1 MEEGQE
7 LLPEVVGEMLAQ
19 AFHRG
24 LEAGKKM
31 GVEVMQKAAVEHCVK
46 RGKTKALFGNMELVA
61 EEIGAITVLHD
72 NVKL

>member
-1 MEEGQE
+1 MDEAQE
-7 LLPEVVGEMLAQ
+7 LTPETVGEMLAQ

-46 RGKTKALFGNMELVA
+46 RGKTKALFGNMEMVA
-61 EEIGAITVLHD
+61 EEIRALTVLQD